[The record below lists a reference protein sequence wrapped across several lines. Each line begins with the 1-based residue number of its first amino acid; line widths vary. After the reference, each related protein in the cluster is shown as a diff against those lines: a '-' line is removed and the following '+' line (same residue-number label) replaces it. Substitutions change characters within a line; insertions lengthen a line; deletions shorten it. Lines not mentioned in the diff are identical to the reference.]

1 MAWLDD
7 RAWCHPKL
15 VALSDKAHRVHIN
28 AISYSSG
35 MGLRGVLGASH
46 QRLMGATPAIRREL
60 VDAGVWD
67 DLDSDI
73 RIHDWDAHNLKRDE
87 RKQRDRERKRADR
100 SVERPQERPQDS
112 PQDRS
117 ALTVSDRV
125 KEVEPNGSTRERNP
139 IWDALVEVFGEP
151 STDTARTLRGKV
163 CSSLTRAGATPEDLI
178 ARARSWPRHFEDATL
193 TETALEKHW
202 DKLGRPPLR
211 VTR

>member
-15 VALSDKAHRVHIN
+15 VNLRAETHRVYIN
-28 AISYSSG
+28 SISYSSG
-35 MGLRGVLGASH
+35 MGLRGVLTPP
-46 QRLMGATPAIRREL
+46 QQKLMGATASYRREL
-60 VDAGVWD
+60 IEAGLWD
-67 DLDSDI
+67 DLGGDI
-73 RIHDWDAHNLKRDE
+73 YIHDWDVHNAKRDD
-87 RKQRDRERKRADR
+87 RKQRDRQRKR
-100 SVERPQERPQDS
+100 VERPQELPGEPPQEP
-112 PQDRS
+112 PQDRT
-117 ALTVSDRV
+117 ALTVSEGV
-125 KEVEPNGSTRERNP
+125 KEVEPNGSTRQRNP

-163 CSSLTRAGATPEDLI
+163 CSSLTRAGATPEELI